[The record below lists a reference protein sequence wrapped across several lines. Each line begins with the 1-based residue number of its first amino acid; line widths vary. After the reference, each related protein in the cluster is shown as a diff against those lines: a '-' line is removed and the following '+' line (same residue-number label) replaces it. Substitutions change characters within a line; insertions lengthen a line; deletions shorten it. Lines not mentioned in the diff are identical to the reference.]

1 MDPFDVTAFCS
12 TDPFAKSSTTS
23 PRLVLDEFA
32 DPFFPDTT
40 TTRTTT
46 TKAPF
51 GSETSTGALT
61 AWTTSASSL
70 VDENAN
76 PRYFDKHDKMVDS
89 SSSGAA
95 VKKNKQSSS
104 GTSVSSSRGEE
115 KKEDHDPASDEV
127 SASTVCSG
135 PPAPSAPTPPP
146 PSMQTMSTTVVTA
159 NKSRRLPNKSPRAFM
174 AASPPTSLTKQPV
187 QQQHF

>member
-32 DPFFPDTT
+32 DPFFPDAT
-40 TTRTTT
+40 TTT

-51 GSETSTGALT
+51 GSETLA

-135 PPAPSAPTPPP
+135 PPAPSAPMPPP
-146 PSMQTMSTTVVTA
+146 PPMQTMSTTAVTA

-174 AASPPTSLTKQPV
+174 AASPPTSPNKQPV